1 MQNHKCAVQIE
12 DIVRDIHGIRRM
24 CDNREAELSA
34 QMSKNQD
41 LDGKNQ
47 QIAEENKLL
56 LNKIKGSKDE
66 RNRADQQ
73 HQRLQ
78 RTLDDNINVLK
89 NLEKDARRLESE
101 NSKLQSVLLVAEK
114 DYSNLIE

>member
-12 DIVRDIHGIRRM
+12 DIVRDSHGIRRM

-56 LNKIKGSKDE
+56 LNKVRPKIF
-66 RNRADQQ
+66 
-73 HQRLQ
+73 RLKEVKMKEIGQ
-78 RTLDDNINVLK
+78 ISSIRDC
-89 NLEKDARRLESE
+89 RGRLM
-101 NSKLQSVLLVAEK
+101 
-114 DYSNLIE
+114 II

>member
-56 LNKIKGSKDE
+56 LNKVRPKIF
-66 RNRADQQ
+66 
-73 HQRLQ
+73 RLKEVKMKEIG
-78 RTLDDNINVLK
+78 RISSIRDC
-89 NLEKDARRLESE
+89 RGRLMIILMS
-101 NSKLQSVLLVAEK
+101 
-114 DYSNLIE
+114 

>member
-56 LNKIKGSKDE
+56 LNKVRPKIF
-66 RNRADQQ
+66 
-73 HQRLQ
+73 RLKEVKMKEIG
-78 RTLDDNINVLK
+78 RISSIRDC
-89 NLEKDARRLESE
+89 RGRLMTI
-101 NSKLQSVLLVAEK
+101 LMF
-114 DYSNLIE
+114 